1 MYSVALGCHHS
12 CNESLHCK
20 PEKIFEV
27 YIHKNLRADVLKS
40 LWYSPIWLYRDVPLE
55 RVCFFDLAVLNREYN
70 FPCLCPKQ
78 GQNLSY
84 TE

>member
-1 MYSVALGCHHS
+1 MYPVALGCHHS
-12 CNESLHCK
+12 CNESLRCK

-27 YIHKNLRADVLKS
+27 YIPKDLRADVKVPGGAALF
-40 LWYSPIWLYRDVPLE
+40 WLYRNVPLE
-55 RVCFFDLAVLNREYN
+55 RVWFFDLAVLNREYN

-84 TE
+84 T